1 MNQTKERGY
10 NMASLRKMVGTY
22 REELRDGIADVIFWK
37 EGRSWNAEA
46 FWLDGDKF
54 EVEDMDR
61 VEEILI
67 ADQNAIIV
75 NGYTTCPFS
84 TGDEDSGASKID
96 FMMDHIRKR
105 YENGSCLLV
114 DFFAEH
120 KAEEVQNQK
129 EAKTIKFQVG
139 KKYQCC
145 GLYGGEYRITVI
157 GRSGNLIQY
166 VFDEDTSDDRSV
178 QTGEVIIQNHEIMD
192 HDLNVIDQ
200 VQVESLVAW
209 EYHSQY
215 APDNEADRGYYFAMD
230 PGALYSK
237 EELDTLCEQS
247 KTDSKVENK
256 QQICKALIPV
266 LQMTRNLYDL
276 VDLDFDPVTE
286 LVAATFSSG
295 HTKRANV
302 AMDSGTSMIRDII
315 DQIT

>member
-192 HDLNVIDQ
+192 HDLNVIGQ

-209 EYHSQY
+209 EYHSQC

-230 PGALYSK
+230 PGALYNK
-237 EELDTLCEQS
+237 EEWDTLGEQS
-247 KTDSKVENK
+247 KTDPKVENK

-286 LVAATFSSG
+286 LVTATFSSG

-302 AMDSGTSMIRDII
+302 AVDSGTSMIRDII
-315 DQIT
+315 GQIT